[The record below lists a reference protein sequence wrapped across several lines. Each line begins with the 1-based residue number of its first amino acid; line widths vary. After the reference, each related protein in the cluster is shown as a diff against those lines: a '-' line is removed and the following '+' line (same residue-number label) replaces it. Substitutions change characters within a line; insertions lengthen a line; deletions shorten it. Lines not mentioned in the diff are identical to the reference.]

1 MPEAAM
7 TEQQWAASTDP
18 ITMLKFTRTSGRF
31 DARKVRLFVVAVCR
45 RTFHLS
51 DDQRGR
57 DAVLVA
63 ERYADGAATDDELFA
78 AAHAANEASY
88 RDGGGFRDA
97 QLHLATYAPHT
108 AVAFLEP
115 PAHARPSFGGYAPE
129 AFSNPEDFAC
139 MACIDAA
146 EAVAR
151 EAANRGAPDENYW
164 PLHEAALDLEYL
176 RQASLLRDIFGP
188 LPFRPARFDPHWR
201 TPLVLSL
208 AHAAYEERVAP
219 DPQRPGWLV
228 FDPPR
233 LLILADA
240 LEDAGADE
248 PEILEHLR
256 GPGEHVRGCHVV
268 DLILDRS

>member
-1 MPEAAM
+1 
-7 TEQQWAASTDP
+7 
-18 ITMLKFTRTSGRF
+18 MLKFTRTSGRF
-31 DARKVRLFVVAVCR
+31 DARKVRLFVVALCR

-51 DDQRGR
+51 DDGRGH

-63 ERYADGAATDDELFA
+63 ERYADGAATDDELLA
-78 AAHAANEASY
+78 AAQAANEASY
-88 RDGGGFRDA
+88 RDGGGFRDG

-115 PAHARPSFGGYAPE
+115 PAHARPSYGGYAPE

-146 EAVAR
+146 QAVAK
-151 EAANRGAPDENYW
+151 EAASGAYDENY
-164 PLHEAALDLEYL
+164 EAALDLEYL
-176 RQASLLRDIFGP
+176 RQASLLRDIFG
-188 LPFRPARFDPHWR
+188 LLLFRPVRWR

-208 AHAAYEERVAP
+208 AQAAYEERVAP
-219 DPQRPGWLV
+219 DASCPGWLIL
-228 FDPPR
+228 DPAR

-256 GPGEHVRGCHVV
+256 GPWEHVRGCWCI
-268 DLILDRS
+268 DFLLNKS